1 MVLMLL
7 CRIEVVGQMF
17 FQSNVSMEW
26 AVSLSFEYVFWII
39 LKVNVFW
46 ATSKPSSCFHLF

>member
-17 FQSNVSMEW
+17 CQSNVSMEW
-26 AVSLSFEYVFWII
+26 AVSLSFEYVFWTI
-39 LKVNVFW
+39 LKVDVFW
-46 ATSKPSSCFHLF
+46 ATSKPSCFHLF

>member
-7 CRIEVVGQMF
+7 SRVEVVGQMF
-17 FQSNVSMEW
+17 CQSNVSIEW

-39 LKVNVFW
+39 LKVDVFW
-46 ATSKPSSCFHLF
+46 ATSKSSCCFHLF